1 DELAAQLAEADWHAP
16 TSYAN
21 FLWIDAAELARHG
34 VTAARF
40 EDACMDAGVL
50 VRVLGE
56 GVRVSVAEP
65 EGSARVLAAVR
76 ALD

>member
-1 DELAAQLAEADWHAP
+1 
-16 TSYAN
+16 
-21 FLWIDAAELARHG
+21 
-34 VTAARF
+34 
-40 EDACMDAGVL
+40 MDAGVL